1 MTRFSLLSA
10 TSPAPDG
17 FTFEPAPDISKL
29 RRHVFCLYSSDAD
42 QAALLIASL
51 PSEVAGVVVFP
62 GSTWD
67 WRSYGGSCY
76 LWSIPGTMVPWLAH
90 FAQPYLQ
97 LIDQI
102 CRAND
107 QVAAQTWELQ
117 RAAKDRV
124 FLCKVQHEF
133 RHAMLNAEK
142 NLRKAQQYLNQI
154 IEFLPDATMVT
165 DRDGK
170 VSAWNKAMEQLSGL
184 AKKDII
190 GKGDYEYAIPFYG
203 ERRPML
209 LDLLKLTDTKLAN
222 CYQFVRR
229 EGNHLSAMVFVPKIR
244 GDGAHLMGSASL
256 LHDQDGNIVGAI
268 ETIRDIT
275 EHYEAVL
282 QLQNAKLAAEAA
294 NKAISQFLAN
304 ISHEIRT
311 PLNGIIGYAESI
323 TREHS
328 IDRVRAMA
336 QTIVHE
342 SDILLSLV
350 NAILDQARIES
361 GKMEIVCTTTDLKE
375 LLTTVT
381 QTVELQAQRKGLA
394 IRVENSAEVP
404 RFVLSDQ
411 LRVCQVLLN
420 LMNNSVKFTQEGS
433 VLLRVTVASCE
444 LNKVWVRFEVTDTGT
459 GIPDEKKQ
467 IIFQRFAQVDAAA
480 TRKYSGAGL
489 GLSIAHGLVE
499 LMGGTIGFESQTGKG
514 STFWFVLPFSVCE
527 KAEDTR
533 ALSSTSAEWRFTRS
547 GCSSYPIL
555 LVEDY
560 VPNQEVARMHLES
573 AGYAVEIVGDG
584 VAALKRCEAK
594 EFSLVLMDIQM
605 PRMDGFEA
613 TRQLRRRSGWT
624 QRVVILGLSA
634 NADETSRIECM
645 SAGMNGLV
653 TKPLRREAFLR
664 EVARRLSGSDCDC
677 TSALPVPN
685 PVVAA
690 LPMDYQLAIQEFG
703 GDKALLD
710 SLVIRFLTSTR
721 KQLVNMKALISL
733 GDATAIGH
741 EAHRIKGASANLTAM
756 LLSEAARQVEEC
768 GKSADLQG
776 IGDLFTRLEK
786 EVYALDIFVKNEY
799 RT

>member
-1 MTRFSLLSA
+1 
-10 TSPAPDG
+10 
-17 FTFEPAPDISKL
+17 
-29 RRHVFCLYSSDAD
+29 V
-42 QAALLIASL
+42 
-51 PSEVAGVVVFP
+51 
-62 GSTWD
+62 
-67 WRSYGGSCY
+67 
-76 LWSIPGTMVPWLAH
+76 
-90 FAQPYLQ
+90 
-97 LIDQI
+97 
-102 CRAND
+102 
-107 QVAAQTWELQ
+107 
-117 RAAKDRV
+117 
-124 FLCKVQHEF
+124 
-133 RHAMLNAEK
+133 
-142 NLRKAQQYLNQI
+142 
-154 IEFLPDATMVT
+154 
-165 DRDGK
+165 
-170 VSAWNKAMEQLSGL
+170 
-184 AKKDII
+184 
-190 GKGDYEYAIPFYG
+190 
-203 ERRPML
+203 
-209 LDLLKLTDTKLAN
+209 
-222 CYQFVRR
+222 
-229 EGNHLSAMVFVPKIR
+229 
-244 GDGAHLMGSASL
+244 
-256 LHDQDGNIVGAI
+256 
-268 ETIRDIT
+268 
-275 EHYEAVL
+275 
-282 QLQNAKLAAEAA
+282 
-294 NKAISQFLAN
+294 
-304 ISHEIRT
+304 
-311 PLNGIIGYAESI
+311 
-323 TREHS
+323 
-328 IDRVRAMA
+328 IDRIWVSVSKTGIAP
-336 QTIVHE
+336 
-342 SDILLSLV
+342 
-350 NAILDQARIES
+350 ILDQARIES

-381 QTVELQAQRKGLA
+381 QTVELQAEKKGLA

-433 VLLRVTVASCE
+433 VLLRVTVARCE

-480 TRKYSGAGL
+480 TRKHSGAGL

-499 LMGGTIGFESQTGKG
+499 LMGGTIGFESQTGKE
-514 STFWFVLPFSVCE
+514 STFWFVLPFSVCD

-533 ALSSTSAEWRFTRS
+533 ALSSTSAEWKSARAD
-547 GCSSYPIL
+547 CSSYPIL

-664 EVARRLSGSDCDC
+664 EVARRLSGSVCDC

-710 SLVIRFLTSTR
+710 GLVIRFLTSTR
-721 KQLVNMKALISL
+721 KQLVNMEALISL

-786 EVYALDIFVKNEY
+786 EVDALDIFVKNEY